1 MMANILLVE
10 DDVDLANTVFDYLTY
25 ENHTVQI
32 INNGEKAREQ
42 LQSCHYDL
50 IVLDWMLPGASG
62 LEICREYR
70 NAGGSSPILMLTGR
84 VSVTEKETGLDSGA
98 DDYLTKPFNL
108 RELGARVKGLLRR
121 PAEVHPSETLTLGSL
136 SLDTATYRT
145 SRNGQS
151 SELSP
156 DEFQL
161 LGCLM
166 RRPQEGLTSEALLKR
181 VWAHDSSATEETVK
195 TTMQELKKKI
205 DPDGQFLRHV
215 QGIGYVLD
223 VP

>member
-1 MMANILLVE
+1 MANILLVE

-25 ENHTVQI
+25 EKHTVLI
-32 INNGEKAREQ
+32 INHGQKAREQ
-42 LQSCHYDL
+42 LQSFHYDL
-50 IVLDWMLPGASG
+50 IVLDWMLPGATG

-121 PAEVHPSETLTLGSL
+121 PAEVRTSETLTLGSL
-136 SLDTATYRT
+136 SLDTATYRA
-145 SRNGQS
+145 SLNGQTAD
-151 SELSP
+151 LSP

-161 LGCLM
+161 LASLM
-166 RRPQEGLTSEALLKR
+166 RRPKEAFSGDSLLKR
-181 VWAHDSSATEETVK
+181 VWSHDSTATEETVNR
-195 TTMQELKKKI
+195 TVQELKKKI
-205 DPDGQFLRHV
+205 DPDGQFLRYV
-215 QGIGYVLD
+215 QGTGYILD

>member
-32 INNGEKAREQ
+32 IHDGQKAREQ
-42 LQSCHYDL
+42 LQSFHYDL
-50 IVLDWMLPGASG
+50 IVLDWMLPGANG

-84 VSVTEKETGLDSGA
+84 VSVIEKETGLDSGA

-121 PAEVHPSETLTLGSL
+121 PAEVHPSETLTVGGL
-136 SLDTATYRT
+136 SLDTATYRV

-151 SELSP
+151 NDLSP

-161 LGCLM
+161 LACFM
-166 RRPQEGLTSEALLKR
+166 RRPHEVFTCESLLKR
-181 VWAHDSSATEETVK
+181 VWSHDAAATDEIVK
-195 TTMQELKKKI
+195 STMHALKKKI
-205 DPDGQFLRHV
+205 DPDEQFLRHV
-215 QGIGYVLD
+215 QGTGYRLD
-223 VP
+223 AP